1 MLMIMFQMVNHSSI
15 KKKMVGETLEIP
27 QQTGNSGD
35 ANQSNTA
42 ISTNLKRISDYST
55 QIS

>member
-1 MLMIMFQMVNHSSI
+1 MIMFQMVNHSSI
-15 KKKMVGETLEIP
+15 KKKKMVGETLEIP